1 MMVFGNNLLTWSHG
15 DRIAANKWAMIIAT
29 EFAKEWGATKFR
41 HHKMGHVHH
50 KKSFAPVI
58 VDEQSGLLVEYL
70 EALAATD
77 SWHANAGF
85 VGSQKGASAF
95 EYHREHGLMTRFF
108 QPA

>member
-1 MMVFGNNLLTWSHG
+1 
-15 DRIAANKWAMIIAT
+15 MIIAT

-95 EYHREHGLMTRFF
+95 EYHREYGLMTRFF